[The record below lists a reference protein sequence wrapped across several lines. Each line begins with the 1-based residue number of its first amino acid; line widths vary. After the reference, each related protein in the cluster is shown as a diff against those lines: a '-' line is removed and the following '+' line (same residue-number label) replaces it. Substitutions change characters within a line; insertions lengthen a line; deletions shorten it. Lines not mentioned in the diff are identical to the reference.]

1 MIEACMIGLR
11 ERQHELASALITS
24 IDANTSIPDVL
35 RVHERDQL
43 EEQIG
48 LRFEEIRSFPLH
60 SCLEALRVIAGNAV
74 PGLGLP
80 PVH

>member
-1 MIEACMIGLR
+1 MIKARMIRLR
-11 ERQHELASALITS
+11 ERQNKLASALIAS
-24 IDANTSIPDVL
+24 IDADASIADML
-35 RVHERDQL
+35 RVHKRDQL